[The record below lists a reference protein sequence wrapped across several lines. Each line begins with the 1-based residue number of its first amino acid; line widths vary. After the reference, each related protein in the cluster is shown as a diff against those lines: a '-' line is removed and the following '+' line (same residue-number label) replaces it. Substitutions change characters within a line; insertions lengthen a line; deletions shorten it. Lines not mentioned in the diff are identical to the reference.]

1 MFNPKKSSNFAGK
14 FVTMRQHIFILLVFL
29 FSLVACEKPET
40 SETSSENRVNTFTF
54 YEDTL
59 NPGLTLATYKIE
71 HRAYP
76 DTGLIYSKDSLR
88 FGTRLDSVVP
98 YITYKATPGSAT
110 FYLPNDT
117 IASTGADTLDFTQK
131 PIYLHVLASD
141 MDSSRWYRID
151 INVHQI
157 NPDLYIWKKVTD
169 NIFTQNSYKTKAFF
183 INDQFV
189 LFINNG
195 LSTQI
200 FVSSNGENWS
210 TTPIQPV
217 GLPNHCYVKDIV
229 QQEDTLFY
237 IDNYQIFR
245 STDLTTW
252 TATNYTNAQFKPINM
267 LLTYNKK
274 VWCLIQ
280 DSTSQKL
287 ALATIQNDSIV
298 PCTNIDGLQDGYL
311 PSKFPTSDF
320 AASTIASSSERPRAM
335 IVGGRNMDGEP
346 VNSRWNLEYITNE
359 DSYRIKD
366 FSISQPSFHTL
377 TGASIVQYNGQL
389 MMFGGID
396 NDLDWNSDI
405 LYSDDEGMHWYVP
418 DTASNQLPK
427 EYQSRQ
433 NQSVI
438 VEQNSIYIIGGQS
451 NTTSFSDVYC
461 GRLNSLQ

>member
-1 MFNPKKSSNFAGK
+1 M
-14 FVTMRQHIFILLVFL
+14 
-29 FSLVACEKPET
+29 
-40 SETSSENRVNTFTF
+40 
-54 YEDTL
+54 
-59 NPGLTLATYKIE
+59 
-71 HRAYP
+71 
-76 DTGLIYSKDSLR
+76 
-88 FGTRLDSVVP
+88 
-98 YITYKATPGSAT
+98 
-110 FYLPNDT
+110 
-117 IASTGADTLDFTQK
+117 
-131 PIYLHVLASD
+131 
-141 MDSSRWYRID
+141 
-151 INVHQI
+151 
-157 NPDLYIWKKVTD
+157 
-169 NIFTQNSYKTKAFF
+169 
-183 INDQFV
+183 

-274 VWCLIQ
+274 AWCLIQ